1 MREVRVTVEP
11 AMAASVAKIAHD
23 AGVEQ
28 ATVYQVYV
36 HGPDAPKAVVS
47 VETSTPAAKRF
58 IDALSEA
65 PFFDPRKHTFTSRD
79 LRAVVSSEPITSV
92 TMPIVEPSVDVD
104 AELWQASHVTPSYV
118 GRTFAAALLLS
129 YGMIHNSLLIMIA
142 GLLFTPF
149 MAHALS
155 VGFGAWT
162 RDFRLAIQGVFALAV
177 GAAITLGAGA
187 AIAGMTDAPL
197 RFDGFRSLEVIFLIS
212 AVVGVAAGLAT
223 ADDAGRRPLLG
234 LAAAAQFAIYPAWFG
249 IMLVRGFDDPH
260 TAWMRLLSVSVNTA
274 TIVLVATCTYAALG
288 MHGEKLGV
296 VSRWLSGGAAD
307 HGGERTP
314 RIS

>member
-118 GRTFAAALLLS
+118 GRTFAAALAPS
-129 YGMIHNSLLIMIA
+129 YGTIHHSLVLMIG

-149 MAHALS
+149 MAPAQS
-155 VGFGAWT
+155 AGVGAWA
-162 RDFRLAIQGVFALAV
+162 R
-177 GAAITLGAGA
+177 
-187 AIAGMTDAPL
+187 
-197 RFDGFRSLEVIFLIS
+197 
-212 AVVGVAAGLAT
+212 
-223 ADDAGRRPLLG
+223 
-234 LAAAAQFAIYPAWFG
+234 AW
-249 IMLVRGFDDPH
+249 R
-260 TAWMRLLSVSVNTA
+260 
-274 TIVLVATCTYAALG
+274 
-288 MHGEKLGV
+288 
-296 VSRWLSGGAAD
+296 
-307 HGGERTP
+307 
-314 RIS
+314 